1 VEATYRNDIEQV
13 AEMLNARHNNHYM
26 IWNLSQ
32 RIYDYSLF
40 HDMIQPMGWP
50 DHHAPALSLLFKI
63 VSAMDSWLKAD
74 KMNVAVV
81 HCMAGKGRTGTVIC
95 SYLLYCGEFDDP
107 IKAIHF
113 FGRKRSAIKAG
124 VEQPSQQRY
133 VDYFHEVI
141 NGFLPRPKI
150 RELKRIVLRPVPS
163 FSHLNGIRPVLH
175 IFDTSEYPETPLYT
189 NAPVPDIDIRHY
201 APYEGKVDIIFRVPI
216 KLKGD
221 ILIRLYHL
229 SSRFGGSMTASVPV
243 LRAQFHTGFVSGDVL
258 IFTKDDLDL
267 AYKDKRCGPNFEM
280 RLYFEPDVNEVGEDN
295 YWNPET
301 HHNFMAVAKINK
313 QKVSSQ
319 RHKKDGPR
327 PGLSWGSLGQEESP
341 VKSPEE
347 PGHQREKMRDWV
359 LIEHESSER
368 AREEKAKE
376 LESGMRHRQRSYSDE
391 PASDKPTHPVKR
403 LHRNSTEKISTQ
415 GFATE
420 HGDESSLS
428 PLDDLLRITKE
439 LEDSHFLQ
447 INHDNYDDQDDEAN
461 VECFDLTTA
470 DTNSTRSGSSSPKAR
485 HERQHD

>member
-1 VEATYRNDIEQV
+1 
-13 AEMLNARHNNHYM
+13 
-26 IWNLSQ
+26 
-32 RIYDYSLF
+32 
-40 HDMIQPMGWP
+40 
-50 DHHAPALSLLFKI
+50 
-63 VSAMDSWLKAD
+63 
-74 KMNVAVV
+74 MN
-81 HCMAGKGRTGTVIC
+81 
-95 SYLLYCGEFDDP
+95 
-107 IKAIHF
+107 
-113 FGRKRSAIKAG
+113 
-124 VEQPSQQRY
+124 PST
-133 VDYFHEVI
+133 
-141 NGFLPRPKI
+141 NTLTPRP
-150 RELKRIVLRPVPS
+150 
-163 FSHLNGIRPVLH
+163 
-175 IFDTSEYPETPLYT
+175 
-189 NAPVPDIDIRHY
+189 APH
-201 APYEGKVDIIFRVPI
+201 K
-216 KLKGD
+216 
-221 ILIRLYHL
+221 H
-229 SSRFGGSMTASVPV
+229 S
-243 LRAQFHTGFVSGDVL
+243 
-258 IFTKDDLDL
+258 
-267 AYKDKRCGPNFEM
+267 RCGPNFEM

-301 HHNFMAVAKINK
+301 HHNFMAVVRRNATSPSVFFRHLISYLDCPQAKINK